1 MHYGGLLLF
10 LSIFV
15 CHLNAQ
21 SSLMKSGLQAFRAG
35 DYSGAIREFDGLIQR
50 EVPPTVK
57 SDAHY
62 HRAESYMALIDLL
75 QSPNVRGGPA
85 KFSDALVKACEDYLS
100 ALALNPAS
108 WKHHL
113 EEKWEILFPALIQ
126 EGVEMLEQGRKNENQ
141 VGRAANLEAAS
152 RRFELAAKL
161 HPNRYLPIDLL
172 GQVAMAKGFYR
183 QAEQLLNK
191 AVRLFE
197 EEKPAAP
204 DLLIAY
210 AYYRLALLHRHYLYP
225 DTTLPAQSD
234 LHKGLAFLRKA
245 RAALESEYRRAGKM
259 AAQIDSRDL
268 ALYQLQY
275 QQAQQDFFYLELDL
289 LLHLPEL
296 HEEALLRF
304 QEALRKDPR
313 NYTLLLAYAQLLE
326 RRNLQEALE
335 VYQRAAAMQSDA
347 CEAHYHIGLI
357 LFNEASRLEKEAF
370 KTKNLEQY
378 QEFLA
383 RSRAQLSLAHPH
395 LRTAHQCS
403 PESLELVN
411 ALVQVTLNLHIPG
424 DYERYKKRQEELIA
438 R

>member
-10 LSIFV
+10 LSLFV
-15 CHLNAQ
+15 FHLNAQ
-21 SSLMKSGLQAFRAG
+21 SSLMKSGLQAFRTG

-50 EVPPTVK
+50 ELPPTIK

-62 HRAESYMALIDLL
+62 HRAESYIALIDLL
-75 QSPNVRGGPA
+75 QSPNARGGPA

-100 ALALNPAS
+100 ALALNPAT
-108 WKHHL
+108 WKDHI

-126 EGVEMLEQGRKNENQ
+126 EGIEMLEQGRKNENQ
-141 VGRAANLEAAS
+141 VGKAANLEAAS

-161 HPNRYLPIDLL
+161 RPDRYLPVNLL
-172 GQVAMAKGFYR
+172 GQVAMEKGFYR

-197 EEKPAAP
+197 DQKPAAP

-210 AYYRLALLHRHYLYP
+210 AYYRLALLHRHYLNP
-225 DTTLPAQSD
+225 NTTLPAQSD
-234 LHKGLAFLRKA
+234 LQKGLAFLRKA
-245 RAALESEYRRAGKM
+245 RAVLESEYRRAGKM
-259 AAQIDSRDL
+259 AAQIESRDL

-289 LLHLPEL
+289 LLLLPEM
-296 HEEALLRF
+296 HEEALQRF
-304 QEALRKDPR
+304 QEALRKDPQ
-313 NYTLLLAYAQLLE
+313 NYLLLLAYAQLVE
-326 RRNLQEALE
+326 RHNLQEALKI
-335 VYQRAAAMQSDA
+335 YQKAAAMQSDA

-370 KTKNLEQY
+370 KTKSLEQY
-378 QEFLA
+378 QAFLA
-383 RSRAQLSLAHPH
+383 RSREQLSLAHPH
-395 LRTAHQCS
+395 LRTAFQCS

-411 ALVQVTLNLHIPG
+411 ALVQITLNLHIPG
-424 DYERYKKRQEELIA
+424 DYERYKRRQEELIA